1 MSRDLSIHERA
12 FEHPRRF
19 AQLDAGPGKQAR
31 PTRTTI
37 VLLVLG
43 FALASCARESWPEP
57 PAVDPA
63 AYQKEYDTWR
73 QQQQEGVGNTL
84 AIVGIWPLAEGDNAF
99 GSDASLPIVLPTSV
113 APSNAGVLRREG
125 AKVTVVPA
133 PRSPLRLADGKMVTA
148 PTEYTDGMAIGSVSL
163 IVEGM
168 PGGRLF
174 VTGFDEAHPAL
185 KQPPTVDAFAPDT
198 RWRVA
203 ARFDP
208 FEAPRTVKVSDVRG
222 GTMDFTATGQLVF
235 RLADR
240 EWRLTAFDSGPD
252 EPFFVMFKDQTN
264 GASTYGGYRILSPK
278 RVKASEFTVLDFNMA
293 MNPPCAYS
301 PYTTCPLPPPENRLD
316 IAVEAGL
323 KQLPSVKGYTP
334 S

>member
-1 MSRDLSIHERA
+1 MFRSR
-12 FEHPRRF
+12 
-19 AQLDAGPGKQAR
+19 
-31 PTRTTI
+31 
-37 VLLVLG
+37 
-43 FALASCARESWPEP
+43 LASLLLFICTTTACARQSWPEP

-73 QQQQEGVGNTL
+73 QQQQEGVASIL
-84 AIVGIWPLAEGDNAF
+84 AIVGIWPLTEGDNRF
-99 GSDASLPIVLPTSV
+99 GSDASLPIVLPASV
-113 APSNAGVLRREG
+113 APSNAGVLRRQGE
-125 AKVTVVPA
+125 KVTVVPA
-133 PRSPLRLADGKMVTA
+133 PRSPLRLADGKAVTA
-148 PTEYTDGMAIGSVSL
+148 PTEYTEGMATGSVSL

-174 VTGFDEAHPAL
+174 VIGYDEAHPAL
-185 KQPPTVDAFAPDT
+185 KQPPAVDAFALDT

-208 FEAPRTVKVSDVRG
+208 FDTPRTVKVSDVRG
-222 GTMDFTATGQLVF
+222 GTVDFTATGQLVF

-264 GASTYGGYRILSPK
+264 GKSTYGGYRILSPT
-278 RVKASEFTVLDFNMA
+278 RVKPREFTVLDFNMA

-323 KQLPSVKGYTP
+323 KRLPSVRGFEK